1 MFFKN
6 IKFLYNNIILI
17 LNVHNFTGFG
27 PLPWAVMAEVFPTK
41 VKGLGSAI
49 TAGFGWFVS
58 FLLTKFFND
67 IINVLNASVP
77 FFFFAVCCILSLILT
92 VLYLPD
98 TRNMTLQEI
107 WNLLDKKPNNNTQNE
122 TKEPCTEL

>member
-1 MFFKN
+1 M
-6 IKFLYNNIILI
+6 
-17 LNVHNFTGFG
+17 NFAGFG

-58 FLLTKFFND
+58 FLLTKFFNN
-67 IINVLNASVP
+67 IIEVLNVSVP

-92 VLYLPD
+92 VLFLPD

-107 WNLLDKKPNNNTQNE
+107 WNLLAKKPNDNNK
-122 TKEPCTEL
+122 KEPQPQFTEL